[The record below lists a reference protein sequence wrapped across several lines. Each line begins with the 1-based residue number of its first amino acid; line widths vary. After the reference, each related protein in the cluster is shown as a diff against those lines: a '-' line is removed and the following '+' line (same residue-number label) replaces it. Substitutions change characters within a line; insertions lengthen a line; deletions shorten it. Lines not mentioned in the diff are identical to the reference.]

1 TLRRGAESCGILRTI
16 FNRFGDGFVQSI
28 NETSDAP
35 LAYRVAQ
42 FCRLIGL
49 GKTKFYELVRDGKIK
64 TIAIGGRRLVPAD
77 EARRLAREGC
87 GCDRPTRSCGRRWPS
102 GCRG

>member
-1 TLRRGAESCGILRTI
+1 
-16 FNRFGDGFVQSI
+16 VQPTF
-28 NETSDAP
+28 ERSDAP

-64 TIAIGGRRLVPAD
+64 TVLIGGRRLVPAD
-77 EARRLAREGC
+77 EAQRLVREGC
-87 GCDRPTRSCGRRWPS
+87 E
-102 GCRG
+102 

>member
-1 TLRRGAESCGILRTI
+1 MQSTI
-16 FNRFGDGFVQSI
+16 
-28 NETSDAP
+28 ETGGPP

-64 TIAIGGRRLVPAD
+64 TIIIGGRRLIPAD
-77 EARRLAREGC
+77 EAQRLVREGC
-87 GCDRPTRSCGRRWPS
+87 E
-102 GCRG
+102 